1 MNSFDQAE
9 WKNEIEIVAH
19 CVGEPRGCPSWGEH
33 IVGNINGT
41 NGGSYWLHFT
51 SRNHLKGIN
60 DAKRCYYVFPCVEPG
75 LWPSRKRVRLHS
87 STLGYATTAQLAIQV
102 ALYMGFGRIVLLGFD
117 HDWLASPK
125 YSRHFYSNDKDGSDI
140 IGTLNY
146 LDIIEMGRR
155 MWTIYYKL
163 KGIARSHGATI
174 YNMTKDS
181 YLDVF
186 ERIDSDNTG
195 DARLRYG
202 S

>member
-1 MNSFDQAE
+1 
-9 WKNEIEIVAH
+9 
-19 CVGEPRGCPSWGEH
+19 
-33 IVGNINGT
+33 
-41 NGGSYWLHFT
+41 
-51 SRNHLKGIN
+51 
-60 DAKRCYYVFPCVEPG
+60 
-75 LWPSRKRVRLHS
+75 
-87 STLGYATTAQLAIQV
+87 
-102 ALYMGFGRIVLLGFD
+102 MGFGRIVLLGFD